1 LQGEATEF
9 EQPLYA
15 AKLLTRSDLRA
26 LPKPEPLIGN
36 VLDQGTTA
44 LLYGTWGTAKTFIA
58 LDWAASVAT
67 GRDWQARESAQRRV
81 LYVLGEGAFGF
92 TVRVDAW
99 ETGW

>member
-1 LQGEATEF
+1 VHEIDCNQIDWHTRDEARGSQGPNIETSGEATEF

-67 GRDWQARESAQRRV
+67 GRDWQA
-81 LYVLGEGAFGF
+81 
-92 TVRVDAW
+92 
-99 ETGW
+99 